1 MPPMRVTAL
10 AALCLLGLGVVA
22 VRGAAD
28 ATSAGD
34 GIQMLKLSR
43 KKAEI
48 DSNQAPWKLGFTA
61 GYAEQAQGE
70 LSTAREDSHSV
81 AIA

>member
-1 MPPMRVTAL
+1 MV
-10 AALCLLGLGVVA
+10 CIFVLGVVA

-28 ATSAGD
+28 ASAAGD
-34 GIQMLKLSR
+34 GIQTPKLSH

-70 LSTAREDSHSV
+70 LSTAREDMHSV

>member
-1 MPPMRVTAL
+1 MRVTAL

-48 DSNQAPWKLGFTA
+48 DSNRALLNAFDFVGQPQLV
-61 GYAEQAQGE
+61 QGE
-70 LSTAREDSHSV
+70 LSATVDWHFCCH
-81 AIA
+81 